1 MTLRNGPHSKGRTTQ
16 IKHIFRRRKKVDLGN
31 DSPGG
36 IYSLLLE
43 RCAVEQISLD
53 AIMRHPKDSE
63 VVPSSPGAEL
73 AAVAGRRRCGRS
85 RDGAGGGSGAGLAG
99 LAVVLLG
106 ARGCRR
112 RFGGCGCLRVAGVA
126 LSSVRPTP
134 FRPRAPLSA

>member
-63 VVPSSPGAEL
+63 VVPPRG
-73 AAVAGRRRCGRS
+73 
-85 RDGAGGGSGAGLAG
+85 GAGGGGGEEAAREEQSRGWRRQRGAGG
-99 LAVVLLG
+99 D
-106 ARGCRR
+106 GCEI
-112 RFGGCGCLRVAGVA
+112 G
-126 LSSVRPTP
+126 
-134 FRPRAPLSA
+134 RAHV